1 MIVTVENILKLP
13 SLADAKVVAGYL
25 YLWKKIT
32 AVKVLRPSAQSGGYE
47 EFPAFSRND
56 LIVTSFDEIWGEPLL
71 QRSFIKQMVRAEAS
85 GVVVFS
91 NVPGRNSLNEDI
103 INEADENCLPVLCVP
118 GRSNPLLCGQLVGDI
133 DNILR
138 ETESEGTLAVT
149 MLEMMSRGH
158 EWEQSIQT
166 AADLLSEW
174 MSTSILLT
182 DGTYR
187 VLAEKVYA
195 PANNAGLLEEIRAT
209 AASGLEIPPLVD
221 GCYVYTTEL
230 HDTNSKLYRLFLL
243 RTVRIE
249 QQEFRTAIN
258 AMQLAL
264 NFWTK
269 QSAGASTFELT
280 SAMLQD
286 EPLKKCR
293 LAALLRIDVA
303 QLDCLWIVHS
313 ADSSG
318 KGLQQKLE
326 ALKEVVDCRN
336 TQVLMD
342 IYEKCIVMFLAMP
355 PSLEEI
361 ESLQNDILQAVEEK
375 DVLFCINNL
384 QSTDAVRNIYAGY
397 QRTFADIIRIYPCCR
412 VLSSAHMNMALE
424 CRTTMVNAQNF
435 ADSMLA
441 PLHKISG
448 KTKVEDMKQFLTTY
462 LLDANLD
469 INCLSQMTY
478 LHRNTVKYRIK
489 ALSDVFGFN
498 LGTFPDTEELML
510 AVAIERL
517 RGTNE

>member
-32 AVKVLRPSAQSGGYE
+32 AVKVLRPTVQNVDRE
-47 EFPAFSRND
+47 ESPVFSRND

-85 GVVVFS
+85 GVVIFS

-103 INEADENCLPVLCVP
+103 INEADENYLPVLCVP

-133 DNILR
+133 GSLLR

-149 MLEMMSRGH
+149 MLEMMSRGL
-158 EWEQSIQT
+158 EWEQSIQS

-174 MSTSILLT
+174 MNTSILLT
-182 DGTYR
+182 DGMYR
-187 VLAEKVYA
+187 VLAEKAYNA
-195 PANNAGLLEEIRAT
+195 ANDLTLMEDVRAT

-230 HDTNSKLYRLFLL
+230 HDINSKLYHLFLL
-243 RTVRIE
+243 RPIRIE
-249 QQEFRTAIN
+249 QQEFHTAIN

-269 QSAGASTFELT
+269 QSVGASNFELV

-293 LAALLRIDVA
+293 LAALMRIDVA
-303 QLDCLWIVHS
+303 KMDCLWIVHS

-318 KGLQQKLE
+318 KVLQQKLD
-326 ALKEVVDCRN
+326 ALREVADGRN
-336 TQVLMD
+336 VQILIDV
-342 IYEKCIVMFLAMP
+342 YEKCIVMFLAMP
-355 PSLEEI
+355 PSLEEMS
-361 ESLQNDILQAVEEK
+361 SLQNDILQALEEE

-384 QSTDAVRNIYAGY
+384 QSTATVRDVYAGY
-397 QRTFADIIRIYPCCR
+397 KRTFADIIRIYPCCR

-424 CRTTMVNAQNF
+424 CRTTMLNAQNF
-435 ADSMLA
+435 ADVVLS

-448 KTKVEDMKQFLTTY
+448 KTKVEEMKQFLITY

-469 INCLSQMTY
+469 INLLSQMTY

-498 LGTFPDTEELML
+498 LGAFPETEELML

-517 RGTNE
+517 RGTSE